1 MSNAAHKA
9 PRVATRTQSRQ
20 KTKTQRRIA
29 LMLLAGLFAS
39 GGWPARCSPI
49 VKPRMRENGSTRRP
63 PSPRNSSL
71 PTVCRRHTAA
81 TTYPDHLVN
90 GDFEYLSSRML
101 SHETS
106 PLRDPNDFTFIDP
119 ANGQRLAYPGNTDL
133 WKWTNIPG
141 FNKSK
146 FAWTSSQTLNAN
158 YPPQRAGAV
167 ELQLDRDGNT
177 YAELAA
183 SQSGTAIYQKI
194 ATTPGVAYTVRL
206 SHASQSAATGMDKLQ
221 VLIGPQGRERPVE
234 MTRTTSNKAGDRIGE
249 TSTVVATRA
258 TNTVDSVGGGARSH
272 AGQWDSYRGTYIATS
287 DITVFTFK
295 NLRSQNQ
302 NVGNLLDNIIFT
314 KAYKLNYSGS
324 GNTGGITPKQ
334 SK

>member
-146 FAWTSSQTLNAN
+146 FAWTSSQTLDAN

-206 SHASQSAATGMDKLQ
+206 SHASQSAATGMDRLQ
-221 VLIGPQGRERPVE
+221 VLIGPPGHETVSPA
-234 MTRTTSNKAGDRIGE
+234 TRVTSNGTGRIGE
-249 TSTVVATRA
+249 TDTTITTHATADRRFHPWETYTGTYLVPDGVTVVR
-258 TNTVDSVGGGARSH
+258 
-272 AGQWDSYRGTYIATS
+272 
-287 DITVFTFK
+287 FTFRALTYGDTSGSK
-295 NLRSQNQ
+295 TRS
-302 NVGNLLDNIIFT
+302 GNLVDDISFGATYPLTYDGN
-314 KAYKLNYSGS
+314 
-324 GNTGGITPKQ
+324 GNTDGNTPQRK
-334 SK
+334 

>member
-90 GDFEYLSSRML
+90 GGFDYPDMSMLGARDSLFVYISRKDLSYARKD
-101 SHETS
+101 TQDKTN
-106 PLRDPNDFTFIDP
+106 PADPPRFALPSGFDASGFAWHST
-119 ANGQRLAYPGNTDL
+119 QGNTGLANEKPDDVQV
-133 WKWTNIPG
+133 WTV
-141 FNKSK
+141 
-146 FAWTSSQTLNAN
+146 
-158 YPPQRAGAV
+158 Y
-167 ELQLDRDGNT
+167 DGGNH

-183 SQSGTAIYQKI
+183 AQTGTAIYQDI
-194 ATTPGVAYTVRL
+194 ATEPGVMYKWSLRHASLDEAYLDKMSVMIGTPGKETAQDAVR
-206 SHASQSAATGMDKLQ
+206 
-221 VLIGPQGRERPVE
+221 V
-234 MTRTTSNKAGDRIGE
+234 TSNGHGDKTGPVGKII
-249 TSTVVATRA
+249 ATRVA
-258 TNTVDSVGGGARSH
+258 NHRNAQSWNKETDHT
-272 AGQWDSYRGTYIATS
+272 GQWESYEGTYIATGK
-287 DITVFTFK
+287 ITRFTF
-295 NLRSQNQ
+295 R
-302 NVGNLLDNIIFT
+302 NVDSAADHDGNLLDDIIFA
-314 KAYKLNYSGS
+314 KAYPLSYDGN
-324 GNTGGITPKQ
+324 GNTNGNAPQNK
-334 SK
+334 

>member
-1 MSNAAHKA
+1 
-9 PRVATRTQSRQ
+9 
-20 KTKTQRRIA
+20 
-29 LMLLAGLFAS
+29 MLLAGLFAS

-146 FAWTSSQTLNAN
+146 FAWTSSQTPGRELPA
-158 YPPQRAGAV
+158 PTGGSGRTPARQGRQHVRGARGQPIRDGHLPEDSHHARRRIHGPTESRQPIRRHGHGQAAGAH
-167 ELQLDRDGNT
+167 RPPR
-177 YAELAA
+177 AA
-183 SQSGTAIYQKI
+183 N
-194 ATTPGVAYTVRL
+194 
-206 SHASQSAATGMDKLQ
+206 
-221 VLIGPQGRERPVE
+221 GRWR
-234 MTRTTSNKAGDRIGE
+234 
-249 TSTVVATRA
+249 
-258 TNTVDSVGGGARSH
+258 
-272 AGQWDSYRGTYIATS
+272 
-287 DITVFTFK
+287 
-295 NLRSQNQ
+295 
-302 NVGNLLDNIIFT
+302 
-314 KAYKLNYSGS
+314 
-324 GNTGGITPKQ
+324 
-334 SK
+334 

>member
-1 MSNAAHKA
+1 
-9 PRVATRTQSRQ
+9 
-20 KTKTQRRIA
+20 
-29 LMLLAGLFAS
+29 
-39 GGWPARCSPI
+39 
-49 VKPRMRENGSTRRP
+49 
-63 PSPRNSSL
+63 
-71 PTVCRRHTAA
+71 
-81 TTYPDHLVN
+81 
-90 GDFEYLSSRML
+90 ML

-206 SHASQSAATGMDKLQ
+206 SHASQSAATGMDRLQ
-221 VLIGPQGRERPVE
+221 VLIGPRAANGRWR
-234 MTRTTSNKAGDRIGE
+234 
-249 TSTVVATRA
+249 
-258 TNTVDSVGGGARSH
+258 
-272 AGQWDSYRGTYIATS
+272 
-287 DITVFTFK
+287 
-295 NLRSQNQ
+295 
-302 NVGNLLDNIIFT
+302 
-314 KAYKLNYSGS
+314 
-324 GNTGGITPKQ
+324 
-334 SK
+334 

>member
-146 FAWTSSQTLNAN
+146 FAWTSSQTLDAN

-206 SHASQSAATGMDKLQ
+206 SHASQSAATGMDRLQ
-221 VLIGPQGRERPVE
+221 VLIGPPRSRTIGTPNPGTRKPTTPGNGNHTRARTSRPARSLGSRSG
-234 MTRTTSNKAGDRIGE
+234 TWIRRPTTTATCSTTSSSPRRTRSLTTGTGTRMETPRKTSRKETAMK
-249 TSTVVATRA
+249 TSTPPPMV
-258 TNTVDSVGGGARSH
+258 
-272 AGQWDSYRGTYIATS
+272 
-287 DITVFTFK
+287 
-295 NLRSQNQ
+295 
-302 NVGNLLDNIIFT
+302 
-314 KAYKLNYSGS
+314 
-324 GNTGGITPKQ
+324 
-334 SK
+334 

>member
-167 ELQLDRDGNT
+167 ELQLDC
-177 YAELAA
+177 
-183 SQSGTAIYQKI
+183 
-194 ATTPGVAYTVRL
+194 VL
-206 SHASQSAATGMDKLQ
+206 SSWS
-221 VLIGPQGRERPVE
+221 RPF
-234 MTRTTSNKAGDRIGE
+234 RR
-249 TSTVVATRA
+249 
-258 TNTVDSVGGGARSH
+258 
-272 AGQWDSYRGTYIATS
+272 
-287 DITVFTFK
+287 FF
-295 NLRSQNQ
+295 
-302 NVGNLLDNIIFT
+302 
-314 KAYKLNYSGS
+314 
-324 GNTGGITPKQ
+324 
-334 SK
+334 